1 MDDVNS
7 PTVFRLSFRSTTNLD
22 WPALA
27 PNTFFDAL
35 EDGSDYIGSG
45 NIQINCSW
53 PSLASAATENPVAVA
68 LAYKKI
74 VYDIMTILVGVRPAN
89 TSGNGNRN
97 VKTFYKD
104 WCTKGVIVGTGLAFI
119 GVTET
124 TARGSLHFHVGK
136 WPASLFGN
144 CGLLKFSHV
153 SVLVSLRTYDSNL
166 GWAFPRAFRG
176 YINNPR
182 TLC

>member
-45 NIQINCSW
+45 NIPINCSW
-53 PSLASAATENPVAVA
+53 PSLAAAATENPVAVA
-68 LAYKKI
+68 MAYKKI
-74 VYDIMTILVGVRPAN
+74 VYDIMTILVGLRPAN
-89 TSGNGNRN
+89 TSGNNNRT
-97 VKTFYKD
+97 VKTFYRD
-104 WCTKGVIVGTGLAFI
+104 WSKVGAIVGTPMAYI

-124 TARGSLHFHVGK
+124 TGRGSLHFHTGK
-136 WPASLFGN
+136 CRP
-144 CGLLKFSHV
+144 
-153 SVLVSLRTYDSNL
+153 T
-166 GWAFPRAFRG
+166 
-176 YINNPR
+176 
-182 TLC
+182 